1 LITATRSFDLLTT
14 SPVSSA
20 KHHASESRDTM
31 SAITQLTLAALLAS
45 TITASACQVEVVD
58 NAAFGWV
65 RSRPNLYA
73 NQLWKLGAGVK
84 VIYCGRSAIDDRNIE
99 WRWVAFAYAQ
109 EQWPHK
115 GWVSARILSP
125 DVPVITRRA
134 PQEPTF
140 EEGGE

>member
-1 LITATRSFDLLTT
+1 
-14 SPVSSA
+14 
-20 KHHASESRDTM
+20 M
-31 SAITQLTLAALLAS
+31 SVITQLTLAALLAS
-45 TITASACQVEVVD
+45 TITASACQIEVVD

-65 RSRPNLYA
+65 RSRPSLYA
-73 NQLWKLGAGVK
+73 NQLWKLQNGVK
-84 VIYCGRSAIDDRNIE
+84 VVYCGRSAIDDRNIE
-99 WRWVAFAYAQ
+99 WRWIAFAYDQ

-134 PQEPTF
+134 PPQEPSF